1 MFELALY
8 NVAGEDCP
16 DVISKLLRFDA
27 EADADT
33 TVDAEGLAGA
43 VQFAVQLAACV
54 SSLFPC
60 EIESVAVHEI
70 GFGIPSGLLIPVI
83 EIGIESGHRS

>member
-16 DVISKLLRFDA
+16 EVIAKLLFNP

-33 TVDAEGLAGA
+33 TVEAEGLAGA